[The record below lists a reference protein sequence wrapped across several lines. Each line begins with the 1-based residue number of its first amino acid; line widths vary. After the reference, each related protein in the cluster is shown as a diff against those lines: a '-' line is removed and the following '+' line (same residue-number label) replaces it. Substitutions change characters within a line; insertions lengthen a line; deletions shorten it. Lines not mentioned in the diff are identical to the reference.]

1 VKVIAGVLLVFVSGA
16 LAYVAWYFY
25 DVGLPGAPRHRE
37 RTGADSPGISIAT
50 APDVGAAVS
59 VYYLDDNK
67 NVDRDSD
74 FDADKFEQSIAVQ
87 LSNATVGRSFV
98 VAVELSG
105 DARFAPGFE
114 TLVLHQGNGETVV
127 EPSAPV
133 TPNIIGWEAQRF
145 LFKITIGPGGD
156 GLVTVMLSGRTLAN
170 AVQAE
175 NARFSFESPVV
186 YPILSCAKH
195 NGVDRAEKAALE
207 ERFMSD
213 ASCTSRTDV
222 RVTMSTR
229 FVEVPRFD
237 FVQPA
242 FTIPASGQEGV
253 VEWRMT
259 EDEAIGGFRP
269 TASFVDVN
277 LEARGQRQLFL
288 SGVAIGLGAAGLP
301 VGIQLTYSA
310 LRSRRR
316 DTTTPVPFT
325 DFV

>member
-145 LFKITIGPGGD
+145 LFKI
-156 GLVTVMLSGRTLAN
+156 N
-170 AVQAE
+170 
-175 NARFSFESPVV
+175 
-186 YPILSCAKH
+186 
-195 NGVDRAEKAALE
+195 
-207 ERFMSD
+207 
-213 ASCTSRTDV
+213 V

-277 LEARGQRQLFL
+277 LEARGQRQFFL

-325 DFV
+325 DPV